1 MYSVVN
7 TAVIKGIESMPV
19 SVEADVSEGIPMFEM
34 VGFLSAEVKEAK
46 ERVRIA
52 LKNSGF
58 ALPPKRITINLTP
71 ADIKKSGTAFDL
83 PITFALL
90 CAMKVLPSDIFK
102 QTMAA
107 GEIGLNGNILP
118 IRGMLPIVEMAKK
131 MGMKKCLVPYGNQRE
146 ASLISGIEIVPL
158 FNIENSVQMLKGDK
172 PCSVFISENH
182 KTAAEREIT
191 EHKKEQEKY
200 ALDFDEINGQEVLKR
215 ACEIAVSGM
224 HNLLMIG
231 PPGAGKTMVA
241 KRIPT
246 ILPPLNE
253 KEQMELSKIYS
264 VCGLLDPAGG
274 LLSDRPCRMPHHTI
288 TPQALAGGGVSPKPG
303 EISLAHA
310 GVLFLDELPEFK
322 KATLEILRQPLED
335 KLIRLVRMSGVY
347 EFPSDFMLVAAMN
360 PCKCG
365 FYPDRN
371 KCSCSD
377 LSIHRYLSGISQP
390 LLDRIDICVEAP
402 RLAYEELTESRK
414 NESSVKIRARVLA
427 AQRTQKERYCRESFD
442 YNAQIPSSKIKK
454 YCKLTPKLQ
463 EYMKRIFL
471 QLDLSARA
479 YYKILKVARTI
490 ADLEKSA
497 EINTAHLTEAVCYRS
512 IDKKF
517 WENDT
522 YDL

>member
-7 TAVIKGIESMPV
+7 AAVIKGIESIPV
-19 SVEADVSEGIPMFEM
+19 QVEADVSEGMPVFEM

-83 PITFALL
+83 PIAFALL
-90 CAMKVLPSDIFK
+90 CAMKVLPTDIFK

-118 IRGMLPIVEMAKK
+118 IRGMLPIVEMARK
-131 MGMKKCLVPYGNQRE
+131 MGMKKCLVPDGNQKE

-158 FNIENSVQMLKGDK
+158 CNIENSIKLLKGDQNIAAFPEK
-172 PCSVFISENH
+172 KTERSEP
-182 KTAAEREIT
+182 
-191 EHKKEQEKY
+191 EKNTV
-200 ALDFDEINGQEVLKR
+200 DFSEINGQEVLKR

-231 PPGAGKTMVA
+231 PPGAGKTMAA

-274 LLSDRPCRMPHHTI
+274 LLNDRPCRMPHHTI

-335 KLIRLVRMSGVY
+335 KQIRLVRMSGIF
-347 EFPSDFMLVAAMN
+347 EFPSDFILVAAMN

-371 KCSCSD
+371 KCRCSD
-377 LSIHRYLSGISQP
+377 LSIRRYLSGISQP

-402 RLAYEELTESRK
+402 RLAYEELTKSKK
-414 NESSVKIRARVLA
+414 NESSAEIRARVLA
-427 AQRTQKERYCRESFD
+427 AQQIQKERYNEEEFD

-471 QLDLSARA
+471 RLDLSARA

-490 ADLEKSA
+490 ADLEQSTEIKS
-497 EINTAHLTEAVCYRS
+497 AHLTEAVCYRS

-517 WENDT
+517 WENDA

>member
-7 TAVIKGIESMPV
+7 AAVIKGIESIPV
-19 SVEADVSEGIPMFEM
+19 SVEADVSEGIPVFEM

-58 ALPPKRITINLTP
+58 VLPPKRITINLTP

-90 CAMKVLPSDIFK
+90 CAMKVLPPDIFK

-131 MGMKKCLVPYGNQRE
+131 IGMKKCLVPAGNQRE

-158 FNIENSVQMLKGDK
+158 SDIEHSVQMLKGDRVH
-172 PCSVFISENH
+172 PVFVTRQR
-182 KTAAEREIT
+182 KAAE
-191 EHKKEQEKY
+191 EQEKY
-200 ALDFDEINGQEVLKR
+200 TVDFAEINGQEVLKR

-274 LLSDRPCRMPHHTI
+274 LLSDRPCRMPHHTV

-322 KATLEILRQPLED
+322 KNTLEILRQPMED
-335 KLIRLVRMSGVY
+335 KSIRLVRMSGVY

-414 NESSVKIRARVLA
+414 NESSGEIRARVFA
-427 AQRTQKERYCRESFD
+427 AQQLQKERYCRESFE

-454 YCKLTPKLQ
+454 YCRLTPKLQ
-463 EYMKRIFL
+463 EYMKQIFL
-471 QLDLSARA
+471 QMDLSARA

-490 ADLEKSA
+490 ADLEQST
-497 EINTAHLTEAVCYRS
+497 EIKTAHLTEAVCYRS
-512 IDKKF
+512 VDKKF